1 MAERVPGAGS
11 SGAAGSG
18 GPAGSAGPAG
28 SGEPAAPTG
37 PTASTASTGAALAW
51 RPHLPTLL
59 MLLVAVAGL
68 FGPFSVGGGGLLLGG
83 SGLAVGC
90 LVLLAAALA
99 PTGWGGPWAVPLVTP
114 LAVASA
120 FLALLAQRGLAGPA
134 GWGYWLTLLGS
145 LAAAATAAGRV
156 SVIELESDAPRW
168 QHQVQRLAPAATVA
182 FLVLLAWEGLVVG
195 SRVPKGIFPRV
206 SDIWLA
212 FVGTWRVLLADAYLT
227 FVKEV
232 LFGFAIGLTL
242 GFLVGSAIAF
252 SRFMQK
258 GFLPLATAFGAVP
271 IVGLAPVLGRALG
284 VDWESKAA
292 VVVIV
297 TFFPVVLNTVQG
309 LTLVDPLKLEL
320 LRSYGA
326 GPLAVFFKLRVPNA
340 LPYLFNAL
348 KVAVVV
354 GVVSVIVAEFLIPG
368 PPNGLGQ
375 RISLSA
381 HRGAFDIVF
390 AAIVVSSLI
399 SMALYWAVGLL
410 ERAFTSWHPSTRGS

>member
-1 MAERVPGAGS
+1 MAARVSGRPA
-11 SGAAGSG
+11 GAARVWS
-18 GPAGSAGPAG
+18 PHV
-28 SGEPAAPTG
+28 PTV
-37 PTASTASTGAALAW
+37 
-51 RPHLPTLL
+51 L
-59 MLLVAVAGL
+59 MLLVAIVGL
-68 FGPFSVGGGGLLLGG
+68 LGPFSVGGDALLLGG
-83 SGLAVGC
+83 NGLAVGC
-90 LVLLAAALA
+90 LALLAVALV
-99 PTGWGGPWAVPLVTP
+99 PTGWGGPWAVPLATP
-114 LAVASA
+114 LAVSAA
-120 FLALLAQRGLAGPA
+120 FLALLAQRALAGPA

-168 QHQVQRLAPAATVA
+168 RHQVQRLVPAATVA

-212 FVGTWRVLLADAYLT
+212 FVGTWRVLMADAYLT

-232 LFGFAIGLTL
+232 MFGFAVGLTL

-252 SRFMQK
+252 SRFMQR

-326 GPLAVFFKLRVPNA
+326 GPLTVFLKLRVPNA
-340 LPYLFNAL
+340 LPYVFNAL

-390 AAIVVSSLI
+390 AAILVSSLI